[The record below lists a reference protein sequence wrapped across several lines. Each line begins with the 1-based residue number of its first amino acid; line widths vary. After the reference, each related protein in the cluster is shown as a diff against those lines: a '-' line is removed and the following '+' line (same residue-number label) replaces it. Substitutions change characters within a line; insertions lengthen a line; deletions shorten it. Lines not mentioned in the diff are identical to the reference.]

1 MGKRKQDD
9 NAAAGDADAKKR
21 QRTSEDPFA
30 KKAKKPSKPS
40 KYTGTKNKDKY
51 NKHKLKKA
59 KPEPV
64 VEEDVVDLAMTDMD
78 SGKIEQEKK
87 EPAEGEDATVVV
99 DKKPAK
105 EKKKKAKKNKKA
117 AKEAEDGEKQPSA
130 ATEGG
135 AEKNDEDP
143 SDDDAPAE
151 SDLIIPGDVDEAG
164 AERKAKK
171 SRFIVFV
178 GNLPYSAT
186 AEDVERHFTAVQPSG
201 IRLIHEKANP
211 TKSRGIAFLEFAG
224 YDRMKTCLKTM
235 HHTTLKCQGRDF
247 RGRPKLEERQINVE
261 LTAGGGGSKSE
272 GRREK
277 IKAKNE
283 KLNDERQRRAVE
295 EEKQKIKKEQERL
308 AKGGE
313 KRAGDDGIHPSRR
326 AYVPGARR

>member
-9 NAAAGDADAKKR
+9 SAAAGDADAKKR

-40 KYTGTKNKDKY
+40 KYTGKKNKDKY

-59 KPEPV
+59 KPEPEV
-64 VEEDVVDLAMTDMD
+64 DEDVVDLAMTDMD
-78 SGKIEQEKK
+78 SGKVEQEKK
-87 EPAEGEDATVVV
+87 EPADGEVEVADE
-99 DKKPAK
+99 KPAK
-105 EKKKKAKKNKKA
+105 EKKKKTKKDKKA
-117 AKEAEDGEKQPSA
+117 AKKAEDETTT
-130 ATEGG
+130 ATEEG
-135 AEKNDEDP
+135 AEKNGDEE
-143 SDDDAPAE
+143 A
-151 SDLIIPGDVDEAG
+151 GDDEAEAAG
-164 AERKAKK
+164 DDQAGGEEKKAKK
-171 SRFIVFV
+171 NRFIVFV

-186 AEDVERHFTAVQPSG
+186 AEDVERHFTAVQPAS

-308 AKGGE
+308 AKEGE
-313 KRAGDDGIHPSRR
+313 KRGGDDGIHPSRR